1 MDVSS
6 FEASVAAAAPPS
18 GLSRALEALWH
29 ERRGDWDAAH
39 HIAQDID
46 TEYGSWVHAYLH
58 RREGH
63 QSNAAYWYRRAGA
76 LIGENRSWKSR
87 SAASASAARITEACC
102 VECPIMHSLR
112 MVSRV

>member
-1 MDVSS
+1 MDISS

-58 RREGH
+58 RREGD
-63 QSNAAYWYRRAGA
+63 QSNAAYWYRRAG
-76 LIGENRSWKSR
+76 RPV
-87 SAASASAARITEACC
+87 AAGSLDDEWRVIVMLLLAA
-102 VECPIMHSLR
+102 
-112 MVSRV
+112 